1 MRRWLACLLAVLL
14 VLQTAAAQAAGKLV
28 GYITIDGVRRSILKQ
43 DDWWYYETEAGITL
57 YQYSGKD
64 TDLVLPGEFDG
75 VPVVNAS
82 TWAVPTGV
90 VSVTIPGSFQRVPD
104 RLLYN
109 RKKLTRVVFQE
120 GVVHIGEM
128 ACWSCSLLSHVT
140 LPSTLQSVGDKAF
153 YGTGITALTLGS
165 AGGLSLGAE
174 AFSGCNSLSRL
185 TLDGMET
192 LSRGAFAYC
201 RALTSVTL
209 GSSVRTVGDEAFM
222 GCPLLTS
229 VTLGSG
235 VTGIGADAF
244 NGTGVTHIAL
254 PAGLKTLG
262 ARALLA
268 SSLESVDIP
277 DSVTAL
283 SLPLV
288 DKNTVMIVGKNSAAL
303 AAIQAEGL
311 LNWRLRGEV
320 FVPGTGG
327 TPVTLPE
334 KVADV
339 VATVVKPGMTDYEK
353 ALALHDFLVV
363 NAQYDITHN
372 EPDTYEA
379 DGVLMRGA
387 GVCQAYTDAY
397 SLLLDA
403 VGIPN
408 MMELG
413 TDHIWNLVYLDGEWT
428 HIDVTWDDP
437 LGSGQGSSL
446 ESGTQ
451 SGRETHTYF
460 GLTNEALEGVSA
472 HECELVQQLATG
484 YRNSYAHK
492 AGALTKHV
500 NAITQVI
507 KTRLAKGERDFT
519 FVPST
524 FGANDLRNN
533 YGINERM
540 SLAVVRDQ
548 TFPVGGTDYG
558 VDLVYDNSTRKLT
571 VHAYPV
577 VAKPETAAGSLTAA
591 PGDVFCLSP
600 DRLWKSEDPAVASVL
615 ENRVTVKTA
624 GTVRLLGEG
633 SADIAVV
640 TLRGADLATLWVEAR
655 TVGEESFSGTAAQR
669 VEIGEETR
677 SLGASAF
684 AAMPRLAL
692 VVFRGQT
699 TVGEGCFSGA
709 PEGLAIIAP
718 AGSPAAAWADAAG
731 IPWYPAP

>member
-192 LSRGAFAYC
+192 VSRGAFAYC
-201 RALTSVTL
+201 RALISVTL

-437 LGSGQGSSL
+437 TSSGHNGNL
-446 ESGTQ
+446 EANVR
-451 SGRETHTYF
+451 SGRENHRYF
-460 GLTNEALEGVSA
+460 CLTNYALEAVSQ
-472 HECELVQQLATG
+472 HECTQQPHIATAYALNYAYSHGGLDSRIQELQSEILNNLEAGNTTFTFTPATFKADLISET
-484 YRNSYAHK
+484 NSY
-492 AGALTKHV
+492 
-500 NAITQVI
+500 
-507 KTRLAKGERDFT
+507 
-519 FVPST
+519 
-524 FGANDLRNN
+524 
-533 YGINERM
+533 YGI
-540 SLAVVRDQ
+540 LVRDQ
-548 TFPVGGTDYG
+548 MQELLNDAVKQTGAGMKAFFRFQARYFPNDF
-558 VDLVYDNSTRKLT
+558 VD
-571 VHAYPV
+571 
-577 VAKPETAAGSLTAA
+577 
-591 PGDVFCLSP
+591 
-600 DRLWKSEDPAVASVL
+600 
-615 ENRVTVKTA
+615 
-624 GTVRLLGEG
+624 
-633 SADIAVV
+633 
-640 TLRGADLATLWVEAR
+640 
-655 TVGEESFSGTAAQR
+655 
-669 VEIGEETR
+669 
-677 SLGASAF
+677 ASAF
-684 AAMPRLAL
+684 SAL
-692 VVFRGQT
+692 LTEQSNYFSANIFVFMDQSVSARQMK
-699 TVGEGCFSGA
+699 
-709 PEGLAIIAP
+709 
-718 AGSPAAAWADAAG
+718 
-731 IPWYPAP
+731 Y